1 MVFFFCLFVCFLRIF
16 SVCIYLRFLFSPNK
30 PRLELASG
38 TLFNVTLYK
47 GNARTFPPSNFS
59 AFTFPSQEEGV
70 NRAVFF
76 NEFLEEFSGATHFK
90 LESI

>member
-1 MVFFFCLFVCFLRIF
+1 MFFFFVCLFVFCVFLVF
-16 SVCIYLRFLFSPNK
+16 VFIYGFFFPNN

-76 NEFLEEFSGATHFK
+76 NEFLEEFSGAIHFK
-90 LESI
+90 LKSI